1 MNRVGIY
8 SGTFD
13 PVHVGHIEF
22 ALQAIE
28 MCQLAKVI
36 ILPEPQPREKNYV
49 CAISH
54 RLNMLRMASRPYHKL
69 EVVALDTKQFTVLE
83 TLPLLQARQPNDQLV
98 YLCGSDV
105 VKTFLYRWPGL
116 STLLKTTE
124 IVVGL
129 RNEDSEEEIRT
140 IFNELLNSEGVA
152 AKYTVLKAPVHQ
164 LASSMLRK
172 NKHTINDV
180 DPSVAA
186 YITKNNLYS

>member
-22 ALQAIE
+22 ALQAIN
-28 MCQLAKVI
+28 MCQLAKTI
-36 ILPEPQPREKNYV
+36 LLPEPQPREKSDV

-54 RLNMLRMASRPYHKL
+54 RLNMLRMASRPYPKL
-69 EVVALDTKQFTVLE
+69 EVIALDSKQFTVQE

-105 VKTFLYRWPGL
+105 AKTFLYRWPGL

-129 RNEDSEEEIRT
+129 RNEDSEEEIRM
-140 IFNELLNSEGVA
+140 IFNELLYSEGVA
-152 AKYTVLKAPVHQ
+152 AKYTVLKAPAHL
-164 LASSMLRK
+164 LASTMLR
-172 NKHTINDV
+172 NDMHTINDV
-180 DPSVAA
+180 DPAVAA